1 MALQD
6 FKDIN
11 EKTMAN
17 TILHLAL
24 NNTGQDTIQSRI
36 VLNTFEANKLYDPQL
51 LRKEPSDKNT
61 TL

>member
-17 TILHLAL
+17 TILQLSLH
-24 NNTGQDTIQSRI
+24 NTGQDTIQSRI
-36 VLNTFEANKLYDPQL
+36 VLNAFEANKLGDP
-51 LRKEPSDKNT
+51 
-61 TL
+61 